1 MNKLVVLAGGSGFIG
16 SRLQTLLKE
25 QGYTVRVLT
34 RKPRG
39 AGQFAWDPDSGVMD
53 EAALEGVSA
62 VINLAGAG
70 IADGRWTP
78 ARKKDLIDSRVSSA
92 RLLRE
97 AFQRSGARPAVY
109 VSASAIGFYGNSGEQ
124 LMRETD
130 PPVTGGFLSDTCRLW
145 ENAADEV
152 ATLGIRTVKFRI
164 GVVLDK
170 SGGALKEIARP
181 LYFGLGAY
189 FADGKAWYSWIHR
202 DDLCRALIFALE
214 NESLAGVYNAVA
226 PHPERIKPL
235 VKAAAR
241 ALGRPALFAPVPA
254 FALRLLF
261 GEMADTILFSNLV
274 SAEKLQAAGFR
285 FQFPE
290 LEGAMK
296 EIFRS

>member
-1 MNKLVVLAGGSGFIG
+1 MDKIVLLAGGSGFIG
-16 SRLQTLLKE
+16 SRLQVLLKE
-25 QGYTVRVLT
+25 KGYTVRVLT
-34 RKPRG
+34 RTPRG
-39 AGQFAWDPDSGVMD
+39 AGQFAWDPARGTMD

-62 VINLAGAG
+62 IVNLAGAG

-78 ARKKDLIDSRVSSA
+78 ARKKLLLDSRVESA
-92 RLLRE
+92 RLLRD
-97 AFQRSGARPAVY
+97 ALRRNGARPSVY
-109 VSASAIGFYGNSGEQ
+109 VSASAIGYYGNSGEQ

-130 PPVTGGFLSDTCRLW
+130 PPRTGGFLSDTCRVW
-145 ENAADEV
+145 ESAADEV
-152 ATLGIRTVKFRI
+152 AALGIRTVKFRV

-170 SGGALKEIARP
+170 TGGALKEIARP
-181 LYFGLGAY
+181 LYFGLGSY

-202 DDLCRALIFALE
+202 DDMCRALIYAIE

-241 ALGRPALFAPVPA
+241 AMRRPVLFAPVPA
-254 FALRLLF
+254 FALRILF

-285 FQFPE
+285 FEFPE
-290 LEGAMK
+290 LDGAMK
-296 EIFRS
+296 AIFQS